1 MLVLILEANPVN
13 LPSSKKVDQLPP
25 YLFAR
30 INEKKR
36 QLMSEGVDIIDLGI
50 GDPDIPTPTFIVDR
64 LVKELA
70 NPENMRYS
78 AFSGCDEYR
87 EAVAYFYKK
96 EYGVELDPKEEVLT
110 LIGSKEGIAH
120 LILAY
125 IDEGDA
131 VLVPDPSYPVYR
143 MATILSNGVVHEM
156 PLLEEKA
163 YQPDYED
170 IPKDILKKA
179 KIGLLN
185 YPSNPT
191 GASVDLDFF
200 EKSVEFFK
208 ANNLILAHDA
218 AYQLVTFDDYKA
230 PSILQVPGAKEVAV
244 EFGSL
249 SKSFNMTGWRI
260 GFVVGNREVIR
271 KLATVKSNL
280 DTSQF
285 LPIQKAGA
293 TALTTD
299 LDYLKERN
307 EIYKQRMLLMVEALK
322 EIGINTTVPRG
333 GIFLWAKVP
342 DGFHSSTFAEKMLEK
357 AGVVVTPGTAFGE
370 AGEGYFRISV
380 SVPDDRLREAVER
393 IKQNL

>member
-1 MLVLILEANPVN
+1 MN
-13 LPSSKKVDQLPP
+13 LPSSKKVDALPP

-36 QLMSEGVDIIDLGI
+36 KLMAEGVDIIDLGI
-50 GDPDIPTPTFIVDR
+50 GDPDIPTPSFIVDR

-70 NPENMRYS
+70 NPENMRYPS
-78 AFSGCDEYR
+78 FSGCDEYR

-143 MATILSNGVVHEM
+143 MATYLSNGVVHEM
-156 PLLEEKA
+156 PLLESNA
-163 YQPDYED
+163 YLPDYEA
-170 IPKDILKKA
+170 IPKDILEKA

-200 EKSVEFFK
+200 EKSVAFFK
-208 ANNLILAHDA
+208 ENHIILAHDA

-230 PSILQVPGAKEVAV
+230 PSILQVPGAKELAV

-260 GFVVGNREVIR
+260 GFVVGNKEVIK

-285 LPIQKAGA
+285 LPIQLAGA

-307 EIYKQRMLLMVEALK
+307 GVYKQRMLLMAEAL
-322 EIGINTTVPRG
+322 EGIGIHTTIPRG
-333 GIFLWAKVP
+333 GIYLWAKVP
-342 DGFHSSTFAEKMLEK
+342 DGFTSSSFAEKMLEG

-380 SVPDDRLREAVER
+380 SVPDARLREAVER
-393 IKQNL
+393 IQQNLSN

>member
-1 MLVLILEANPVN
+1 MA
-13 LPSSKKVDQLPP
+13 
-25 YLFAR
+25 
-30 INEKKR
+30 
-36 QLMSEGVDIIDLGI
+36 EGVDIIDLGI
-50 GDPDIPTPTFIVDR
+50 GDPDIPTPSFIVDR

-70 NPENMRYS
+70 NPENMRYPS
-78 AFSGCDEYR
+78 FSGCDEFR

-96 EYGVELDPKEEVLT
+96 EYGVDLDPKEEVLT

-143 MATILSNGVVHEM
+143 MATYLSNGVVYEM
-156 PLLEEKA
+156 PLLESNA
-163 YQPDYED
+163 YLPDYD
-170 IPKDILKKA
+170 TIPNDILEKA

-200 EKSVEFFK
+200 EKSVAFFK
-208 ANNLILAHDA
+208 ENNLILAHDA

-230 PSILQVPGAKEVAV
+230 PSILQVPGAKDIAV

-260 GFVVGNREVIR
+260 GFVVGNREVIK

-285 LPIQKAGA
+285 LPIQLAGA

-307 EIYKQRMLLMVEALK
+307 DIYKERMSLMVEALK
-322 EIGINTTVPRG
+322 GIGIHTTVPRG

-342 DGFHSSTFAEKMLEK
+342 DGFTSSTFAEKMLEK

-393 IKQNL
+393 IQQNL

>member
-1 MLVLILEANPVN
+1 
-13 LPSSKKVDQLPP
+13 VDQLPP

-36 QLMSEGVDIIDLGI
+36 RLMAEGVDIIDLGI

-64 LVKELA
+64 LVKELG

-78 AFSGCDEYR
+78 SFSGCDEYR

-96 EYGVELDPKEEVLT
+96 EYGVDLDPKEEVLT

-125 IDEGDA
+125 IDKGDA

-143 MATILSNGVVHEM
+143 MATVLSNGVVHEM
-156 PLLEEKA
+156 PLLEENA
-163 YQPDYED
+163 YLPDYET
-170 IPKDILKKA
+170 IPMDVLEKA

-191 GASVDLDFF
+191 GASVDFDFF
-200 EKSVEFFK
+200 EKSVQFFK
-208 ANNLILAHDA
+208 ENNMILAHDA

-307 EIYKQRMLLMVEALK
+307 EIYKNRMLLMVEALK
-322 EIGINTTVPRG
+322 DIGINTTVPRG

-342 DGFHSSTFAEKMLEK
+342 EGFNSSTFAEKMLEK